1 MKRKLVF
8 ATNNLNKLKEVRNV
22 EGLNFEILSL
32 NDIGFSG
39 DIPEDFD
46 TLKENA
52 LQKAR
57 VINEFSAMDCFAD
70 DTGLEIDALDGRPG
84 VFSARYAGPQCN
96 SEDNINKVLKELRG
110 KAKRTGRFRTVIA
123 LIIDGEEY
131 FFESTVEG
139 EILAERHGREGF
151 GYDPIFLPLCY
162 TQSFAEM
169 DIAFKN
175 KISHRAKAV
184 RKLIKFLVNVRVGP

>member
-8 ATNNLNKLKEVRNV
+8 ATNNLHKLQEVRNV

-32 NDIGFSG
+32 KDIAYSNE
-39 DIPEDFD
+39 IPEDFD

-57 VINEFSAMDCFAD
+57 VINSFSGMDCFAD

-84 VFSARYAGPQCN
+84 VLSARFAGPQCN
-96 SEDNINKVLKELRG
+96 AEENIDKVLEQLRG
-110 KAKRTGRFRTVIA
+110 RAIRTARFRTVIA
-123 LIIDGEEY
+123 LIMDGQEHL
-131 FFESTVEG
+131 FESTVEG
-139 EILAERHGREGF
+139 EILAERQGKDGF
-151 GYDPIFLPLCY
+151 GYDPIFLPSCY

-169 DIAFKN
+169 DLAFKN

-184 RKLIKFLVNVRVGP
+184 KKLINFLVNAGE